1 MADWEACARKMD
13 ECERLRA
20 RADSLEAGFRRR
32 AERARDEGD
41 IATMVRMRDAARVA
55 NMTKAALAE
64 LAGEL
69 SADLER
75 AQAGPAGAPL
85 DSLMARLEATAEKSR
100 ELAAVYEPFVD
111 WAGEPS

>member
-1 MADWEACARKMD
+1 MADWEACARKLE

-20 RADSLEAGFRRR
+20 RADSLEAAFRRR

-41 IATMVRMRDAARVA
+41 IATMLRMRDAARVA
-55 NMTKAALAE
+55 KGTKAALVE

-69 SADLER
+69 SDDLAR
-75 AQAGPAGAPL
+75 AQAVQSSEHVQA
-85 DSLMARLEATAEKSR
+85 LMVRLEATAEKSR